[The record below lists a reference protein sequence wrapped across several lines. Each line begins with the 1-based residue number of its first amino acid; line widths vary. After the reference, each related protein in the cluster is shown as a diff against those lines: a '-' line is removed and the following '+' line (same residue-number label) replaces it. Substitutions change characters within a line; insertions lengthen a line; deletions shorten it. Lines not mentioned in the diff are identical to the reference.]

1 MALSIEKDVG
11 FESRQRVGD
20 FLRAWLHPC
29 PHHLMTRRQQML
41 KKNEQDE
48 QASACFEIDYCII
61 MA

>member
-1 MALSIEKDVG
+1 MLDLSRVNALEIFSALG
-11 FESRQRVGD
+11 F
-20 FLRAWLHPC
+20 HPC

-61 MA
+61 MV